1 MTLQV
6 VLDTNIIIFASEGNF
21 NLSFE
26 IERLIPQKHEII
38 FLSACMN
45 EFDYL
50 INKQPKMKRH
60 KKFASKLLETIQLV
74 DYNPIDIKTVDE
86 KIIHYAKLN
95 APNCIVVT
103 NDNHLKKLLREEN
116 IPVIF
121 VKTYNHLELL
131 GNLE

>member
-1 MTLQV
+1 MTIQV

-21 NLSFE
+21 NLSTE
-26 IERLIPQKHEII
+26 IERIIPQKHDLI
-38 FLSACMN
+38 FLSTCMN
-45 EFDYL
+45 EFNFL
-50 INKQPKMKRH
+50 TNKEPKMKRH
-60 KKFASKLLETIQLV
+60 KRFATKLLKTIELV
-74 DYNPIDIKTVDE
+74 EYNPSDIKTVDK
-86 KIIHYAKLN
+86 KIIQYAKLN
-95 APNCIVVT
+95 TPNCVVVT